1 MIQCPHCNAAYLEGT
16 LFCEACGAALSI
28 DLLVNEKQTDPLRS
42 ERSERSE
49 PDQWRARGATGPMG
63 EAGVPGG
70 PPDLAEMPPGTFALW
85 IANSQRR
92 QTFETNA
99 EILIGRLDSANNV
112 YPELDLTADGGFAE
126 GVSRR
131 HARITFRDGIPYIE
145 DLKSTNFTYLNNVRL
160 EPLTPRPMHHGDEL
174 RLGTVLLR
182 VELPQ

>member
-70 PPDLAEMPPGTFALW
+70 PPDLAEHYLG
-85 IANSQRR
+85 RR
-92 QTFETNA
+92 E
-99 EILIGRLDSANNV
+99 
-112 YPELDLTADGGFAE
+112 
-126 GVSRR
+126 SRPR
-131 HARITFRDGIPYIE
+131 RRRRD
-145 DLKSTNFTYLNNVRL
+145 D
-160 EPLTPRPMHHGDEL
+160 EP
-174 RLGTVLLR
+174 
-182 VELPQ
+182 